1 MRFFLANVSNDHQE
15 SKKKSSYLFNM
26 PLLTFFPT
34 GMAVRIILYQW
45 GVWLLFSVFWYPW
58 WWLLCTKTVIESL
71 LFKNKV
77 TNSKTYFFPKF
88 SRPIYKSSCTAITF
102 KGLKIKLNI
111 LNFILNLIY
120 PVFSIGTSLSN
131 KLPQVVQ

>member
-1 MRFFLANVSNDHQE
+1 MRFFLQMFPMIIKRV
-15 SKKKSSYLFNM
+15 KKKSLFNM
-26 PLLTFFPT
+26 PLLIFFFPT

-58 WWLLCTKTVIESL
+58 WWLLCTKTIIESL

-88 SRPIYKSSCTAITF
+88 SKPIYKSSCIAITF
-102 KGLKIKLNI
+102 KGLKIKLNM

-131 KLPQVVQ
+131 ILSQVLQ